1 MDEDEDQ
8 ALLLLSSLPSEYN
21 SLSDTF
27 IYGRDSLSLDEVKA
41 ALFSKELKKK
51 LEGGGY
57 QDAEGLYTRGIMK
70 KKDPKNKNGSRSK
83 SRDGRKRRC
92 FVCGNKE
99 HLKKDCPDTR
109 KKKQGNQK
117 SQNGDADVA
126 AERYDSTDIM
136 CVSDVKIKPN

>member
-1 MDEDEDQ
+1 DKVLREISKEKSVAAVWLKLESLYMTKSLANRLFLKQRLYTFKMPSGKSLEDHLDEDEDQ

-57 QDAEGLYTRGIMK
+57 QDAEGLYTRG
-70 KKDPKNKNGSRSK
+70 
-83 SRDGRKRRC
+83 
-92 FVCGNKE
+92 
-99 HLKKDCPDTR
+99 
-109 KKKQGNQK
+109 
-117 SQNGDADVA
+117 
-126 AERYDSTDIM
+126 
-136 CVSDVKIKPN
+136 